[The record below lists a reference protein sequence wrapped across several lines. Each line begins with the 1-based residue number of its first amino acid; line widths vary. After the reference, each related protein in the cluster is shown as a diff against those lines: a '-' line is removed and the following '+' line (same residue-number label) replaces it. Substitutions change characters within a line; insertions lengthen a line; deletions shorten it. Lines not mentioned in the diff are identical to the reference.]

1 MAGSIGRVDKGW
13 TELGQAI
20 RRHRRAAG
28 LSQEQ
33 LAERSGLHW
42 TYLSEIETSKV
53 NPTVNVLRRI
63 AEALGVPTSKLVA
76 EAEEAT
82 EG

>member
-1 MAGSIGRVDKGW
+1 MEKGW
-13 TELGQAI
+13 AELGTAI

-28 LSQEQ
+28 LSQEA

-63 AEALGVPTSKLVA
+63 ADALGVRASQLVA
-76 EAEEAT
+76 EAEDSES
-82 EG
+82 

>member
-1 MAGSIGRVDKGW
+1 MDKGW
-13 TELGQAI
+13 AELGQAI

-28 LSQEQ
+28 LSQEA
-33 LAERSGLHW
+33 LAEQSGLHW

-63 AEALGVPTSKLVA
+63 ADALGVRASQLVA
-76 EAEEAT
+76 EAEAAT
-82 EG
+82 ER

>member
-1 MAGSIGRVDKGW
+1 MDTGW
-13 TELGQAI
+13 AELGEAI

-28 LSQEQ
+28 LSQER

-42 TYLSEIETSKV
+42 TYISEIETSKV

-63 AEALGVPTSKLVA
+63 ADALGVRTSQLVA
-76 EAEEAT
+76 EAEDASKS
-82 EG
+82 